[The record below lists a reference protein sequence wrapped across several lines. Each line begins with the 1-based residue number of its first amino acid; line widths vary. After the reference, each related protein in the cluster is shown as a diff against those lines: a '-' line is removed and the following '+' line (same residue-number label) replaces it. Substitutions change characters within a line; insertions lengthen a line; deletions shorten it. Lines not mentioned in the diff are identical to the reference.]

1 MCEYVCAIS
10 VTVCVCVTNTAI
22 LYSRWGGGESI
33 VCVREKVC
41 VSLCVCVC
49 ICACLHTDWQ
59 PAKKMLEQYKSSLPK
74 EQGDDPETTAHI
86 LAVMDDDNVYGENF
100 FLCKVYNI

>member
-10 VTVCVCVTNTAI
+10 VTVCVCVTNTTMC
-22 LYSRWGGGESI
+22 LSLSLS
-33 VCVREKVC
+33 VCV
-41 VSLCVCVC
+41 
-49 ICACLHTDWQ
+49 CACLHTDWQ
-59 PAKKMLEQYKSSLPK
+59 PAKKMLEQYKSPLPK
-74 EQGDDPETTAHI
+74 EQGDDPEATAHI

>member
-1 MCEYVCAIS
+1 MSERESVCY
-10 VTVCVCVTNTAI
+10 TVCMSC
-22 LYSRWGGGESI
+22 LSF
-33 VCVREKVC
+33 
-41 VSLCVCVC
+41 SLSLSLSV
-49 ICACLHTDWQ
+49 CACLQTDWQ
-59 PAKKMLEQYKSSLPK
+59 PAKKMLEQYKSPLPK